1 MSRHLLVPVD
11 GSPLSRQALEFAFEE
26 YDNASIVAFHVL
38 DPTDP
43 GYSSATE
50 IDVRNEPRHGSDEW
64 YERANEEEK
73 RIFEDARELAT
84 GFARYHRENP
94 KEATD
99 EQYQAAML
107 RRVAERVDSAT
118 AAEE

>member
-1 MSRHLLVPVD
+1 
-11 GSPLSRQALEFAFEE
+11 
-26 YDNASIVAFHVL
+26 VAFGFAD
-38 DPTDP
+38 DPDWNMMRGP
-43 GYSSATE
+43 
-50 IDVRNEPRHGSDEW
+50 DEMKVW
-64 YERANEEEK
+64 VAEDGKRVGVQIGEQKRALSP
-73 RIFEDARELAT
+73 EDARELAT

-107 RRVAERVDSAT
+107 RRVANRVDSAT

>member
-1 MSRHLLVPVD
+1 MAFGFADDPDWNMMRGPDEMEVWVTED
-11 GSPLSRQALEFAFEE
+11 GKRVGVQIGEQNRALSP
-26 YDNASIVAFHVL
+26 
-38 DPTDP
+38 
-43 GYSSATE
+43 
-50 IDVRNEPRHGSDEW
+50 
-64 YERANEEEK
+64 
-73 RIFEDARELAT
+73 EDACELAT

-94 KEATD
+94 EQATD